1 MKYKKIKDE
10 LKNIIQGKSQ
20 VGCGKLIQT
29 IALYLRRSKE
39 TGALASRKKHS
50 KKQETEELIKFINT
64 QQLWVCDINFF
75 NKELLN

>member
-1 MKYKKIKDE
+1 MEYKEIKDE

-20 VGCGKLIQT
+20 VGSGELIQT

-39 TGALASRKKHS
+39 TGALASTKQHS

-64 QQLWVCDINFF
+64 QQL
-75 NKELLN
+75 